1 MYIIVVNSSVRV
13 ELAVE
18 AKSVVDTA
26 TILESAASVENF
38 YIQGLDYH
46 DQQKLFDCAG
56 FKKWTCPQYNY
67 DGSVK

>member
-13 ELAVE
+13 ELVVE

-26 TILESAASVENF
+26 NILESSTSVENF

-46 DQQKLFDCAG
+46 DQQKLFGCGG
-56 FKKWTCPQYNY
+56 FKKWTRPQYNY